1 MGVAVVDRAK
11 SLYKAY
17 WTPGQVLRPTSQ
29 VELRWIYGAWLL
41 AFCAKVLGSSWDVT
55 WHFKWL
61 RDNLAPPH
69 LINSAGTAL
78 VIALVVFHT
87 FTGYGVDR
95 VALRWMQAGIGVF
108 ILAVPIDIANHEING
123 LDLSAWSPS
132 HMMLYVGTAIMI
144 VGVLRGWWV
153 LSEPGRWRVP
163 VALALFFFSFE
174 NILFPNTQ
182 QDYGILSLQAWER
195 ATPYAEPILL
205 QFAADQLGRD
215 VDRTA
220 VLNFTLPIPDW
231 VHPLWIAVAGM
242 FVLLVARKLTGFR
255 WAATTI
261 AAAYLLY
268 RSVMWPIFVAM
279 DFPPSVIPYF
289 LLAGAVLL
297 DVVCLLRL
305 PYVVEAVVGAAVV
318 VAGTYAAGWLQGELA
333 IIPPWD
339 YWSAPFAFAALAVL
353 WAGTEAFMR
362 RAARRTNS
370 S

>member
-108 ILAVPIDIANHEING
+108 IFAVPIDIANHELNG
-123 LDLSAWSPS
+123 LDLTAWSPS

-153 LSEPGRWRVP
+153 MSEPGRWRVP

-195 ATPYAEPILL
+195 GSAGRRTPS
-205 QFAADQLGRD
+205 RSSCSS
-215 VDRTA
+215 
-220 VLNFTLPIPDW
+220 
-231 VHPLWIAVAGM
+231 PLTSSAGM
-242 FVLLVARKLTGFR
+242 ST
-255 WAATTI
+255 
-261 AAAYLLY
+261 
-268 RSVMWPIFVAM
+268 
-279 DFPPSVIPYF
+279 
-289 LLAGAVLL
+289 
-297 DVVCLLRL
+297 
-305 PYVVEAVVGAAVV
+305 
-318 VAGTYAAGWLQGELA
+318 
-333 IIPPWD
+333 
-339 YWSAPFAFAALAVL
+339 
-353 WAGTEAFMR
+353 
-362 RAARRTNS
+362 ARRFSTSPCRSRTGCIHCGSRWRGCS
-370 S
+370 SCWWRGS